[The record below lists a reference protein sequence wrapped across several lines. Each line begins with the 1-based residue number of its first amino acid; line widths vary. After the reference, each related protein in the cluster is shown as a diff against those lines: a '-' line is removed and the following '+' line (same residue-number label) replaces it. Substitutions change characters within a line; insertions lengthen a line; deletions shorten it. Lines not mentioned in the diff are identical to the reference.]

1 MDIKERIDTLVKELN
16 RHSYLYYVEENPSLS
31 DFEYD
36 EMYRELKKL
45 EDEINNMQDYMQ
57 LW

>member
-1 MDIKERIDTLVKELN
+1 MDTKERIDTLVKELN

-36 EMYRELKKL
+36 EMSIDVADSGICVLFIGESV
-45 EDEINNMQDYMQ
+45 
-57 LW
+57 